1 MVFTQSGLLIL
12 VVEFVNKLKK
22 KPHTNQIKI
31 IAHEKTRNSDI
42 SGNTELNG
50 QHTCIVHTAGTLLTL
65 TLKRKKDDSYAS
77 ILKGSP

>member
-1 MVFTQSGLLIL
+1 M
-12 VVEFVNKLKK
+12 K
-22 KPHTNQIKI
+22 
-31 IAHEKTRNSDI
+31 KTRNSDI

-65 TLKRKKDDSYAS
+65 TLKRKKDESYAS